1 MPSLPQND
9 TPENQ
14 ANRKAQLENKQKQYV
29 FDPEYLPPLTVI
41 KDVPITESFS
51 PKYLAERLPS
61 TLAKL
66 SANSLAIKVKSHW
79 DPLDEL
85 QDYEDFYPVLPP
97 PSVMRTY
104 QMDESFAEQRLSGSN
119 PMVLR
124 AIAELP
130 PTFSYSLQEV
140 QTAYSPQIPVE
151 QGLGKELAAGNLYV
165 ADYQS
170 LSFIQGGTYLKG
182 KKYLPAPVALFVWR
196 KSGYRDQGQ
205 LMPVAIQ
212 IDSKPGQKAAL
223 LTPNSLGNN
232 WLYAKTCVQI
242 ADANHHEMASHLCH
256 THFVMEPFAVSTARR
271 LSSIHPL
278 YLLLRPHFRF
288 MLFNNE
294 MARKRLVNQGGTVD
308 DLLAGT
314 IGESLQIVKDAYE
327 KNAQESWSLDQF
339 ALPTFI
345 KNRGLDD
352 TTRLPHYPYR
362 DDGQLL
368 WDAIA
373 KYVGEYL
380 GLYYTNPEDVTNDYE
395 LQDWIAEL
403 ADQGKDGGKVKGI
416 PPKLETVQQLADIVT
431 AVIYTCSAQ
440 HSAVNF
446 TQYDYMGFIP
456 NAPLAAYQPIK
467 SQFKNEEGKEEEL
480 TLQELLA
487 FLPPSNQVVDQINI
501 MYTLGTYRYDRLGYY
516 DEPFSDRRA
525 RTVLMRFQQ
534 NLNGIERTI
543 DLRNQKRVF
552 RYPVLKPSLVIN
564 SISI

>member
-29 FDPEYLPPLTVI
+29 FDPEYLPPLTVV

-212 IDSKPGQKAAL
+212 IDSKPGEKAAL

-373 KYVGEYL
+373 NYVGEYL

-416 PPKLETVQQLADIVT
+416 PTTLETVQQLADIVT

-467 SQFKNEEGKEEEL
+467 SQFKDENDQEEEL

>member
-29 FDPEYLPPLTVI
+29 FDPEYLPPLTVV

-130 PTFSYSLQEV
+130 PTFSYGLQEV
-140 QTAYSPQIPVE
+140 QTAYSPHIPVE

-212 IDSKPGQKAAL
+212 IDSKPGEKAAL

-368 WDAIA
+368 WDAISN
-373 KYVGEYL
+373 YVGEYL

-395 LQDWIAEL
+395 LQSWIAEL
-403 ADQGKDGGKVKGI
+403 ADQSKDGGKVKGI
-416 PPKLETVQQLADIVT
+416 PTTLETVQQLADIVT

-467 SQFKNEEGKEEEL
+467 SQFKDEEGKEEEL

>member
-29 FDPEYLPPLTVI
+29 FDPEYLPPLTVV

-124 AIAELP
+124 AIAELT

-212 IDSKPGQKAAL
+212 IDSKPGEKAAL

-368 WDAIA
+368 WDAISN
-373 KYVGEYL
+373 YVGEYL

-395 LQDWIAEL
+395 LQSWIAEL
-403 ADQGKDGGKVKGI
+403 ADQSKDGGKVKGI
-416 PPKLETVQQLADIVT
+416 PTTLETVQQLADIVT

-467 SQFKNEEGKEEEL
+467 SQFKDEEGKEEEL

>member
-29 FDPEYLPPLTVI
+29 FDPEYLPPLTVV

-170 LSFIQGGTYLKG
+170 LSFIQGGTYLTG
-182 KKYLPAPVALFVWR
+182 KIFLPAPVALFVWR

-212 IDSKPGQKAAL
+212 IDSKPGEKAAL

-368 WDAIA
+368 WDAISN
-373 KYVGEYL
+373 YVGEYL

-395 LQDWIAEL
+395 LQSWIAEL
-403 ADQGKDGGKVKGI
+403 ADQSKDGGKVKGI
-416 PPKLETVQQLADIVT
+416 PTTLETVQQLADIVT

-467 SQFKNEEGKEEEL
+467 SQFKDENDQEEEL

>member
-140 QTAYSPQIPVE
+140 QTAYSPHIPVE

-212 IDSKPGQKAAL
+212 IDSKPGEKAAL

-395 LQDWIAEL
+395 LQNWIAEL

-467 SQFKNEEGKEEEL
+467 SQFKDENDQEEEL

-501 MYTLGTYRYDRLGYY
+501 MYTLGTYRYDHLGYY

>member
-14 ANRKAQLENKQKQYV
+14 ANRKAQLDNKQKQYV

-140 QTAYSPQIPVE
+140 QTAYSPHIPVE
-151 QGLGKELAAGNLYV
+151 QGLGKELAAGNLYL

-212 IDSKPGQKAAL
+212 IDSKPGQKADL

-256 THFVMEPFAVSTARR
+256 THFVMEPFAVSTSRR

-314 IGESLQIVKDAYE
+314 IDESLQIVKDAYE
-327 KNAQESWSLDQF
+327 KNAQECWSLDQF

-352 TTRLPHYPYR
+352 TNRLPHYPYR

-395 LQDWIAEL
+395 LQSWIAEL
-403 ADQGKDGGKVKGI
+403 ADQGNDGGKVKGI
-416 PPKLETVQQLADIVT
+416 PTTLETVQQLADIVT
-431 AVIYTCSAQ
+431 AVIYTCSVQ

-516 DEPFSDRRA
+516 DEPFSDRHA

-543 DLRNQKRVF
+543 DLRNKKRVF

>member
-29 FDPEYLPPLTVI
+29 FDPEYLPPLTVV

-130 PTFSYSLQEV
+130 PTFSYGLQEV
-140 QTAYSPQIPVE
+140 QTAYSPHIPVE

-212 IDSKPGQKAAL
+212 IDSKPGEKAAL

-416 PPKLETVQQLADIVT
+416 PTTLETVQQLADIVT

-467 SQFKNEEGKEEEL
+467 SQFKDEEGKEEEL

>member
-1 MPSLPQND
+1 MPSLPQKD
-9 TPENQ
+9 TAENQ
-14 ANRKAQLENKQKQYV
+14 ANRKAQLANKQKQYV
-29 FDPEYLPPLTVI
+29 FDPKCLPPLTVI
-41 KDVPITESFS
+41 KEVPITESFS
-51 PKYLAERLPS
+51 PKYLAERVPA
-61 TLAKL
+61 TLGKL
-66 SANSLAIKVKSHW
+66 SANSLAVKVKSHW
-79 DPLDEL
+79 DPLDDL
-85 QDYEDFYPVLPP
+85 QDFEDFYPAMTP
-97 PSVMRTY
+97 PSVMRKY
-104 QMDESFAEQRLSGSN
+104 QMDESFGEQRLSGCN

-124 AIAELP
+124 AITELP

-140 QTAYSPQIPVE
+140 QEAYSPQIPVE

-182 KKYLPAPVALFVWR
+182 KKYFPAPVALFVWR
-196 KSGYRDQGQ
+196 KSGYGDRGQ

-223 LTPNSLGNN
+223 LTPNSLGHN
-232 WLYAKTCVQI
+232 WLYAKICMQI

-256 THFVMEPFAVSTARR
+256 THLVMEPFAVSTSRR
-271 LSSIHPL
+271 LSSLHPL

-288 MLFNNE
+288 MLFNND
-294 MARKRLVNQGGTVD
+294 MARKRLINQGGIVD

-352 TTRLPHYPYR
+352 MTRLPHYPYR

-373 KYVGEYL
+373 DYVGKYL
-380 GLYYTNPEDVTNDYE
+380 GLYYTNPDDITNDYE
-395 LQDWIAEL
+395 LQSWIAEL

-416 PPKLETVQQLADIVT
+416 PTKLETVEQLAHIVT

-501 MYTLGTYRYDRLGYY
+501 MYTLGAYRYDRLGYY
-516 DEPFSDRRA
+516 DEPFSDDQA
-525 RTVLMRFQQ
+525 QMVSVEFQRK
-534 NLNGIERTI
+534 LNEIEQAI
-543 DLRNQKRVF
+543 DIRNQKRVF
-552 RYPVLKPSLVIN
+552 PYKVLKPSLVIN

>member
-1 MPSLPQND
+1 MPSLHQND

-140 QTAYSPQIPVE
+140 QTAYSPHIPVE

-212 IDSKPGQKAAL
+212 IDSKPGEKAAL

-416 PPKLETVQQLADIVT
+416 PTTLETVQQLADIVT

-467 SQFKNEEGKEEEL
+467 SQFKDEEGKEEEL

-552 RYPVLKPSLVIN
+552 PYKVLKPSLVIN

>member
-140 QTAYSPQIPVE
+140 QTAYSPQISVE

-212 IDSKPGQKAAL
+212 IDSKPGEKAAL

-416 PPKLETVQQLADIVT
+416 PTTLETVQQLADIVT

-467 SQFKNEEGKEEEL
+467 SQFKDENDQEEEL

>member
-9 TPENQ
+9 TAENQ

-124 AIAELP
+124 AITELP

-140 QTAYSPQIPVE
+140 QTAYSPHIPVE

-212 IDSKPGQKAAL
+212 IDSKPGEKAAL

-395 LQDWIAEL
+395 LQSWIAEL

-416 PPKLETVQQLADIVT
+416 PPKLETIQQLTDIVT

-467 SQFKNEEGKEEEL
+467 SQFKDEEGKEEEL

>member
-124 AIAELP
+124 AITELP

-140 QTAYSPQIPVE
+140 QTAYSPHIPVE

-212 IDSKPGQKAAL
+212 IDSKPGEKAAL

-395 LQDWIAEL
+395 LQNWIAEL

-467 SQFKNEEGKEEEL
+467 SQFKDENDQEEEL

-501 MYTLGTYRYDRLGYY
+501 MYTLGTYRYDHLGYY

>member
-212 IDSKPGQKAAL
+212 IDSKPGEKAAL

-373 KYVGEYL
+373 NYVGEYL

-416 PPKLETVQQLADIVT
+416 PTTLETVQQLADIVT

-467 SQFKNEEGKEEEL
+467 SQFKDENDQEEEL

>member
-1 MPSLPQND
+1 MHSLPQND

-29 FDPEYLPPLTVI
+29 FDPEYLPPLTVV

-140 QTAYSPQIPVE
+140 QTAYSPNIPVE
-151 QGLGKELAAGNLYV
+151 QDLGKELAAGNLYV

-212 IDSKPGQKAAL
+212 IDSKPGQKADL

-416 PPKLETVQQLADIVT
+416 PTTLETVQQLADIVT

-467 SQFKNEEGKEEEL
+467 SQFNNGEEL